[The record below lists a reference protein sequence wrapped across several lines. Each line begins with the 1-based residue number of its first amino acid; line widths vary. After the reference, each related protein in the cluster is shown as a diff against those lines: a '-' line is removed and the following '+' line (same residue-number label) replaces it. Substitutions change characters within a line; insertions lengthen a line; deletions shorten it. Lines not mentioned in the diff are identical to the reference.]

1 MLLRINLLYT
11 HKLAGN
17 LYRAHKNEVNDAF
30 SFSSR
35 FNCQVAGTHR
45 PSCFIARKCF
55 KWFYEMKHFA
65 FLGTSITNVRRICY
79 CYPKIPRA
87 AVCGST
93 VSPRFPVMAD
103 HVFLATTLP
112 RYSARLL
119 RHSVKMAELLHCA
132 IGWCWVWKHCSTNI
146 IHSRRKNFSENT
158 ENPLFAGKLWSM
170 VDISIY
176 YRDEKKAKLTY
187 NVPGWEFLRFLTWK
201 VLQFYSL

>member
-1 MLLRINLLYT
+1 MLLGINLLYT

-45 PSCFIARKCF
+45 PSCFIARKGCSS
-55 KWFYEMKHFA
+55 FYLMKYFT
-65 FLGTSITNVRRICY
+65 FSWTSFTNIRRICW
-79 CYPKIPRA
+79 CYPKFARA

-93 VSPRFPVMAD
+93 VLLRVPVMSD

-132 IGWCWVWKHCSTNI
+132 IG
-146 IHSRRKNFSENT
+146 
-158 ENPLFAGKLWSM
+158 
-170 VDISIY
+170 
-176 YRDEKKAKLTY
+176 
-187 NVPGWEFLRFLTWK
+187 
-201 VLQFYSL
+201 